1 MRVTA
6 NTFPD
11 SLVDQLGR
19 LASRQNRLQAQAAT
33 GQRITMPEDDPVA
46 MQRVLDLQSESSRTG
61 QYRENIA
68 SLTSVAQASY
78 GVVQDLKK
86 ISDRAGEL
94 ATLADGT
101 RSPDELKLYATEVGE
116 LLKQAIQTANTK
128 FQGNSLLAGTL
139 SDQVPYVFTTD
150 SDGKVTSITYQG
162 NESVPE
168 NEIAEGVTISSQSPG
183 SNLSGTG
190 PRGLITDSRSGADFF
205 NHLLSLQNHL
215 LAGDTA
221 AISGTDH
228 GLLAKDEENLALA
241 AGENGVLQSR
251 LEATDSSAGKKG
263 DKLEALI
270 SKQADADMAQTLV
283 RLNQTQTA
291 YRAALQSGAT
301 LLSTSLLDYIK

>member
-46 MQRVLDLQSESSRTG
+46 MQRVLDLQNDASKVG
-61 QYRENIA
+61 QYRANIA
-68 SLTSVAQASY
+68 SLRSVAQASY

-101 RSPDELKLYATEVGE
+101 RSADELKLYATEVGE

-128 FQGNSLLAGTL
+128 FQGNSLFAGTM

-150 SDGKVTSITYQG
+150 SDGNVTSITYQG
-162 NESVPE
+162 NESVPQ

-205 NHLLSLQNHL
+205 NHLLSLRNHL
-215 LAGDTA
+215 AAADTA
-221 AISGTDH
+221 AISGTDRPA
-228 GLLAKDEENLALA
+228 LAKDEENIALA

-251 LEATDSSAGKKG
+251 LEATDSAAGKKG

-270 SKQADADMAQTLV
+270 SNQADADMAQTLV

-291 YRAALQSGAT
+291 YRAALQSGAN
-301 LLSTSLLDYIK
+301 LLSTSLLDYIT